1 MKKLETST
9 APRLDIYAPIHKGLR
24 AMMMDT
30 LAAVGRADVHDSAA
44 LHAVCE
50 RVLVLCDT
58 CASHL
63 EHESTFVHPA
73 MEAHRPG
80 STAQA
85 AAEHEDHLAA
95 ITELCAMARA
105 LHTANPAQA
114 QAAQALYRKLALFV
128 AENFVHMHAEEA
140 VHNPVLW
147 ACCSDEELQVL
158 EGRIVASMPPAQNLL
173 FMRWMVPAMAPA
185 ERAALLAGL
194 QAAAPAAVLNAVLS
208 AVQPHLSQRDWEQL
222 TRALASAKTPAL
234 VPVEQ
239 AW

>member
-1 MKKLETST
+1 MNKLKTT
-9 APRLDIYAPIHKGLR
+9 AAPRLDIYANIHKGLR

-30 LAAVGRADVHDSAA
+30 LAAVGRADVDDAAA

-63 EHESTFVHPA
+63 EHENEFVHPA

-80 STAQA
+80 STAQI
-85 AAEHEDHLAA
+85 AAEHEDHLTA

-105 LHTANPAQA
+105 LRTDSPAQA
-114 QAAQALYRKLALFV
+114 QAALALYRKLALFV

-140 VHNPVLW
+140 EHNPVLW
-147 ACCSDEELQVL
+147 ASHTDAELQAL

-173 FMRWMVPAMAPA
+173 FLRWMIPALPPI
-185 ERAALLAGL
+185 ERAALLGCLPPAVLDAVRPHLGL
-194 QAAAPAAVLNAVLS
+194 RDWGALTSALAPAAM
-208 AVQPHLSQRDWEQL
+208 
-222 TRALASAKTPAL
+222 PA
-234 VPVEQ
+234 P
-239 AW
+239 